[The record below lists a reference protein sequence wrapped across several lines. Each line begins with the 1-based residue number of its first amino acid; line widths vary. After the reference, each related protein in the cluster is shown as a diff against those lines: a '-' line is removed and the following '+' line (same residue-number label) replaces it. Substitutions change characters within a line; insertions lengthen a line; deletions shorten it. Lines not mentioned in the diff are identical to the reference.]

1 MDKVDE
7 LIIDV
12 ALGRNGRK
20 DYYAGRNIQ
29 AELDAIA
36 KGEEKVVKANKRLAN
51 SNKAVTS
58 SGIALGK
65 AFRFLAG
72 FFVAK
77 DILNSI
83 TAMDSLNA
91 SFESL
96 AGSASAGRD
105 EIRFLREESNRL
117 GLDFETI
124 AKSYK
129 GLFAAGQ
136 GAGLGVDFIRSL
148 FGNVMQAGVALQS
161 NKQSLAGALL
171 AIEQMISKGK
181 ISMQELRQQL
191 SNALPGAMQIAS
203 KGMGVTTK
211 ELEKMLSK
219 GLDSVTFL
227 KAFNKELAKQYGDKW
242 QKGAKSL
249 NAELN
254 RLNNAFFD
262 LKVSLAE
269 GGVISALTTGVQAL
283 TSALKVLSESIKHVA
298 FASASLFIVKFSKSY
313 RVLARYRLLIW
324 KLKEVFTLFLLNIKD
339 GIGLLK
345 SLTLALSTSS
355 LSKFTKASWALVAPW
370 AKLLIVF
377 ELIDQA
383 IKIFKGEWNWLAEF
397 IDKIERGTWWLANKV
412 TGQNKA
418 FQGTFSSDVKP
429 VQPVSMPSS
438 NVSNTNANINQN
450 VTFNINEASNPQQVA
465 AEVDRV
471 LTNRLTQAVL

>member
-1 MDKVDE
+1 MDNVDE

-20 DYYAGRNIQ
+20 DYYAGRNIKS
-29 AELDAIA
+29 ELDAIA

-51 SNKAVTS
+51 SNKAVTT
-58 SGIALGK
+58 SGMALGK

-96 AGSASAGRD
+96 AGSAKAGKD
-105 EIRFLREESNRL
+105 EIKFLRAESNRL

-136 GAGLGVDFIRSL
+136 GAGFGVDFIRSL

-191 SNALPGAMQIAS
+191 GNALPGAMQIAAKS
-203 KGMGVTTK
+203 MGVTTK
-211 ELEKMLSK
+211 QLEKMLSK
-219 GLDSVTFL
+219 GMDSVTFL
-227 KAFNKELAKQYGDKW
+227 KAFNNELSKQYGNKW

-249 NAELN
+249 QAELN

-262 LKVSLAE
+262 LKVSMAE
-269 GGVISALTTGVQAL
+269 GGVISVLTAGVQAL
-283 TSALKVLSESIKHVA
+283 TSTLKVLSENIKHAA
-298 FASASLFIVKFSKSY
+298 FLVGSLFAVKF
-313 RVLARYRLLIW
+313 ARTNEI
-324 KLKEVFTLFLLNIKD
+324 VDLFFLNLKD
-339 GIGLLK
+339 GLGVLK
-345 SLTLALSTSS
+345 SLKYALMAG
-355 LSKFTKASWALVAPW
+355 TKASWAFVAPW
-370 AKLLIVF
+370 AKMLVF
-377 ELIDQA
+377 LELIDQT
-383 IKIFKGEWNWLAEF
+383 IKMIKGEWNWYAEA
-397 IDKIERGTWWLANKV
+397 ITKIEKWTWAGLNKL

-418 FQGTFSSDVKP
+418 FQGTFST
-429 VQPVSMPSS
+429 PSS
-438 NVSNTNANINQN
+438 NVSTTNANINQN

>member
-36 KGEEKVVKANKRLAN
+36 KGEERVVKANKRLAN

-58 SGIALGK
+58 SGMALGK

-96 AGSASAGRD
+96 AGSAQAGKD
-105 EIRFLREESNRL
+105 EIRFLRQESNRL

-191 SNALPGAMQIAS
+191 GNALPGAMQIAAKS
-203 KGMGVTTK
+203 MGVTTK
-211 ELEKMLSK
+211 QLEKMLSK
-219 GLDSVTFL
+219 GMDSVTFL
-227 KAFNKELAKQYGDKW
+227 KAFNNELSKQYGNKW

-249 NAELN
+249 QAELN

-262 LKVSLAE
+262 LKVSMAE
-269 GGVISALTTGVQAL
+269 GGVISVLTSSIQAL
-283 TSALKVLSESIKHVA
+283 TASLKFLSENIKHVA
-298 FASASLFIVKFSKSY
+298 FALSALLLVKFS
-313 RVLARYRLLIW
+313 RTNAFLD
-324 KLKEVFTLFLLNIKD
+324 LFLLNIKD

-345 SLTLALSTSS
+345 SFKYAIVANSASIAGL
-355 LSKFTKASWALVAPW
+355 TKASWALVAPW

-377 ELIDQA
+377 ELIDQT
-383 IKIFKGEWNWLAEF
+383 IKMFKGEWNWFAEF
-397 IDKIERGTWWLANKV
+397 IDKIERGAWGLANKV
-412 TGQNKA
+412 TGKNKA

-429 VQPVSMPSS
+429 VKPVSMPSS

-450 VTFNINEASNPQQVA
+450 VTFNINEASNPQAVA
-465 AEVDRV
+465 MEVDRV

>member
-36 KGEEKVVKANKRLAN
+36 KGEERVVKANKRLAN

-58 SGIALGK
+58 SGMALGK

-77 DILNSI
+77 DILRSI

-96 AGSASAGRD
+96 AGSARAGKD
-105 EIRFLREESNRL
+105 EIKFLRAESNRL

-136 GAGLGVDFIRSL
+136 GAGFGTEFIRSL

-191 SNALPGAMQIAS
+191 GNALPGAMQIAAKS
-203 KGMGVTTK
+203 MGVTTK
-211 ELEKMLSK
+211 QLEKMLSK

-227 KAFNKELAKQYGDKW
+227 KAFNTELAKQYGGKW
-242 QKGAKSL
+242 QKGANSL
-249 NAELN
+249 QAELN
-254 RLNNAFFD
+254 RLSNAFFD
-262 LKVSLAE
+262 LKVSLAD
-269 GGVISALTTGVQAL
+269 GGVISALTSGV
-283 TSALKVLSESIKHVA
+283 K
-298 FASASLFIVKFSKSY
+298 
-313 RVLARYRLLIW
+313 
-324 KLKEVFTLFLLNIKD
+324 TL
-339 GIGLLK
+339 
-345 SLTLALSTSS
+345 TSS
-355 LSKFTKASWALVAPW
+355 LTFLSRNIEHVAMILGSVLLRKLIIMRTIFLEKLKAPIGSVVNSLQILVSGEVINGLKAFATASWKAVAPW
-370 AKLLIVF
+370 AKFLLIF
-377 ELIDQA
+377 ELIDTT
-383 IKIFKGEWNWLAEF
+383 IKMFKGEWNLFAEI
-397 IDKIERGTWWLANKV
+397 IDKIERGVFGIANFIGSA
-412 TGQNKA
+412 TGLWDKRA
-418 FQGTFSSDVKP
+418 FNGTFSSDIKP
-429 VQPVSMPSS
+429 LSHTASS
-438 NVSNTNANINQN
+438 SANINQN
-450 VTFNINEASNPQQVA
+450 VTFNINEASNPQAVA
-465 AEVDRV
+465 MEVDRV

>member
-1 MDKVDE
+1 MDNVDE

-20 DYYAGRNIQ
+20 DYYAGRNIKS
-29 AELDAIA
+29 ELDAIA

-51 SNKAVTS
+51 SNKAVTT
-58 SGIALGK
+58 SGMALGK

-96 AGSASAGRD
+96 AGSARAGKD
-105 EIRFLREESNRL
+105 EIKFLRAESNRL

-191 SNALPGAMQIAS
+191 GNALPGAMQIAAKS
-203 KGMGVTTK
+203 MGVTTK
-211 ELEKMLSK
+211 QLEKMLSK
-219 GLDSVTFL
+219 GMDSVTFL
-227 KAFNKELAKQYGDKW
+227 KAFNTELSKQYGNKW

-249 NAELN
+249 QAELN

-262 LKVSLAE
+262 LKVSMAE
-269 GGVISALTTGVQAL
+269 GGVISVLTSGVQLL
-283 TSALKVLSESIKHVA
+283 TSSLKYLSENMKHVA
-298 FASASLFIVKFSKSY
+298 FIAGSLFAVKFAKTNEI
-313 RVLARYRLLIW
+313 VD
-324 KLKEVFTLFLLNIKD
+324 LFFLNMKD
-339 GIGLLK
+339 GLGVLK
-345 SLTLALSTSS
+345 SLKYALIAG
-355 LSKFTKASWALVAPW
+355 TKVSWAFVAPW
-370 AKLLIVF
+370 AKMLAIL
-377 ELIDQA
+377 ELVDQA
-383 IKIFKGEWNWLAEF
+383 IKMIKGEWNWYAEA
-397 IDKIERGTWWLANKV
+397 ITKIEKGAWKFMNLI
-412 TGQNKA
+412 TGKNKA
-418 FQGTFSSDVKP
+418 YTYKGVFANS
-429 VQPVSMPSS
+429 QPSGM
-438 NVSNTNANINQN
+438 NTTNANINQN
-450 VTFNINEASNPQQVA
+450 VTFNINEASNPQAVA
-465 AEVDRV
+465 SEIDRV
-471 LTNRLTQAVL
+471 LTNRLYQAGL

>member
-36 KGEEKVVKANKRLAN
+36 KGEERVVKANKRLAN

-58 SGIALGK
+58 SGMALGK

-96 AGSASAGRD
+96 AGSARAGKD
-105 EIRFLREESNRL
+105 EIKFLRAESNRL

-136 GAGLGVDFIRSL
+136 GAGFGTEFIRSL

-191 SNALPGAMQIAS
+191 GNALPGAMQIAAKS
-203 KGMGVTTK
+203 MGVTTK
-211 ELEKMLSK
+211 QLEKMLSK
-219 GLDSVTFL
+219 GMDSVTFL
-227 KAFNKELAKQYGDKW
+227 KAFNTELAKQYGGKW
-242 QKGAKSL
+242 QKGANSL
-249 NAELN
+249 QAELN
-254 RLNNAFFD
+254 RLSNAFFD

-269 GGVISALTTGVQAL
+269 GGVISALTSGVKTL
-283 TSALKVLSESIKHVA
+283 TSALTFLSKNIEHVA
-298 FASASLFIVKFSKSY
+298 MVLGVVLFRKLTIMRTIF
-313 RVLARYRLLIW
+313 LE
-324 KLKEVFTLFLLNIKD
+324 KLKAP
-339 GIGLLK
+339 IGSVVNSLQMLVSGEIINGLK
-345 SLTLALSTSS
+345 ALGVAGW
-355 LSKFTKASWALVAPW
+355 KAVAPW
-370 AKLLIVF
+370 AKILVIF
-377 ELIDQA
+377 ELINET
-383 IKIFKGEWNWLAEF
+383 IKMLKGEWNLFAE
-397 IDKIERGTWWLANKV
+397 IS
-412 TGQNKA
+412 NKA
-418 FQGTFSSDVKP
+418 DSLISKSVYSIGNWIGEKTGLWGHRKYNYTPVFSNAN
-429 VQPVSMPSS
+429 PSS
-438 NVSNTNANINQN
+438 SNTNINQN
-450 VTFNINEASNPQQVA
+450 LTFNINEASNPQAVA
-465 AEVDRV
+465 MEVDRI
-471 LTNRLTQAVL
+471 LTNRLKQAVP